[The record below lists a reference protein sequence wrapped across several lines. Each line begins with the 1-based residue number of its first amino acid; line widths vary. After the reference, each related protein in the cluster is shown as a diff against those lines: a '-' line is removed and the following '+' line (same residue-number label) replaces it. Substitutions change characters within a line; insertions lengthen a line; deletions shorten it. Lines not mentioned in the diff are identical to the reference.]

1 MLAVSAR
8 TTNGVRVYVH
18 DLGARVAEVSDLSMD
33 GFWDLMRDR
42 CDIIGYGR
50 EGLMLCVHLR
60 GEVRTYYYLGE

>member
-1 MLAVSAR
+1 MSGASTS
-8 TTNGVRVYVH
+8 TTTRVRVYVH

-50 EGLMLCVHLR
+50 EGWMLCVHIR